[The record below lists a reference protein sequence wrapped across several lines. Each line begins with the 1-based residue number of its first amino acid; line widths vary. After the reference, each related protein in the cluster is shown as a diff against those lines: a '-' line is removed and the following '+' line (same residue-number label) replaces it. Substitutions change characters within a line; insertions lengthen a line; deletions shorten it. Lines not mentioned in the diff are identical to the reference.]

1 MRTVIMKLFAALA
14 AIAATASAIA
24 ASEPK
29 QAILDGGAELERFLI
44 ELGPGETRWITEDEK
59 WELRRVCSRGKPYRW
74 ES

>member
-1 MRTVIMKLFAALA
+1 MKLFAALA

-29 QAILDGGAELERFLI
+29 QAILGNDAELERFLI
-44 ELGPGETRWITEDEK
+44 ELGPGETRWITDDEK
-59 WELRRVCSRGKPYRW
+59 WELRRVCSCGKPYRW

>member
-1 MRTVIMKLFAALA
+1 MKLFAALA

-29 QAILDGGAELERFLI
+29 QAILGKDAELERFLI

-59 WELRRVCSRGKPYRW
+59 WELRRVCSRGKPYGW

>member
-1 MRTVIMKLFAALA
+1 MIIVTMKLFAALA

-29 QAILDGGAELERFLI
+29 QAILGKDAELERFLI

-59 WELRRVCSRGKPYRW
+59 WELRRVCSRGKPYGW